1 LLIVDCV
8 KEYYIFFIINY
19 IPTYN
24 KNIIKIKIFNIQISS
39 NYSSIYN
46 N

>member
-24 KNIIKIKIFNIQISS
+24 KNII
-39 NYSSIYN
+39 
-46 N
+46 